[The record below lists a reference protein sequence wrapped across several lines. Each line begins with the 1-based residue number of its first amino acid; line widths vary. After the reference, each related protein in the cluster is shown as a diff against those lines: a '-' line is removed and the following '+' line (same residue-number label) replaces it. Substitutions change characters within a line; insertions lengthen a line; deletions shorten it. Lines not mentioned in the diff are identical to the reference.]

1 MTKSVFRTVNTVGPK
16 ELLPIYFL
24 LDNELN
30 RILRDEKE
38 KLEQLIVK
46 EDGKAVA
53 KGEFTKQFNQI
64 FGNTLLGVVDAWYY
78 RILQLN
84 IYDLLLSLHDRKEIQ
99 QTLRENDNKIN
110 SKLWDMLTEK
120 GLYASRGY
128 VKNIKKQKT
137 DVTIPDKKT
146 FELNFGYGDKQI
158 VKRSG
163 HTFQFKLYQKKEA
176 DELGVD
182 QWMTYHMPVP
192 ATVKPQFSGIV
203 KNPSFVYNK
212 TLDILVAHVPCVMTC
227 EEVPQTHKNILGVD
241 LGKVKNYS
249 ATVLYPDKSYSDEY
263 IPSNQLSQLC
273 NKVTRQSAHI
283 LALHEL
289 GERVKAYQNEELTAR
304 QERREV
310 NEQATRQKRKQ
321 TKDEVARLTAKEIV
335 EIAYQ
340 ENCRAIHV
348 EELHWLE
355 SRGGKWNYAAT
366 IKYIRM
372 FAELYGIKVIE
383 VDCADSS
390 KMHPYTKEI
399 GVIRDRNVYWYDGS
413 FMDRD
418 RLAGLNIALRGK
430 NNARGK
436 KIPVRSNVKSQRVK
450 RKSSRS
456 VNKELKQAFAVYR
469 IKANEKDKYDTVY
482 LSPQQEGQVY
492 DYGTSLRTHS
502 SAYRQEPTNHF
513 SEKGLLRMPRIKEYA
528 DIATLCI

>member
-1 MTKSVFRTVNTVGPK
+1 MAKLVFRTVNTVGPK

-46 EDGKAVA
+46 ENGKAVE
-53 KGEFTKQFNQI
+53 KGGFTKQFNSI
-64 FGNTLLGVVDAWYY
+64 FGNTLLGIVDAWYY

-176 DELGVD
+176 EELGVD

-273 NKVTRQSAHI
+273 DKVTRQSIHI
-283 LALHEL
+283 RALH
-289 GERVKAYQNEELTAR
+289 GKSKRVKAYQIEGLTER
-304 QERREV
+304 QKRREV
-310 NEQATRQKRKQ
+310 NEQATRQKRTR

-340 ENCRAIHV
+340 ENCHAIHV

-372 FAELYGIKVIE
+372 FAELYGIKVVE
-383 VDCADSS
+383 VKCTNSS

-399 GVIRDRNVYWYDGS
+399 GVIRDRYVYWSDGS

-418 RLAGLNIALRGK
+418 RLAGLNMALRGK

-502 SAYRQEPTNHF
+502 SAYRQEPDNHF

>member
-1 MTKSVFRTVNTVGPK
+1 M
-16 ELLPIYFL
+16 
-24 LDNELN
+24 
-30 RILRDEKE
+30 
-38 KLEQLIVK
+38 
-46 EDGKAVA
+46 
-53 KGEFTKQFNQI
+53 
-64 FGNTLLGVVDAWYY
+64 
-78 RILQLN
+78 
-84 IYDLLLSLHDRKEIQ
+84 
-99 QTLRENDNKIN
+99 
-110 SKLWDMLTEK
+110 
-120 GLYASRGY
+120 
-128 VKNIKKQKT
+128 
-137 DVTIPDKKT
+137 
-146 FELNFGYGDKQI
+146 
-158 VKRSG
+158 
-163 HTFQFKLYQKKEA
+163 
-176 DELGVD
+176 
-182 QWMTYHMPVP
+182 
-192 ATVKPQFSGIV
+192 
-203 KNPSFVYNK
+203 
-212 TLDILVAHVPCVMTC
+212 
-227 EEVPQTHKNILGVD
+227 PQTHKNILGVD
-241 LGKVKNYS
+241 LGKVKTYS

-273 NKVTRQSAHI
+273 DKVIRQSIHI
-283 LALHEL
+283 QALHEL
-289 GERVKAYQNEELTAR
+289 GERVKAYQNEGLTER
-304 QERREV
+304 QKRREV
-310 NEQATRQKRKQ
+310 NEQSTRQKRKQ

-383 VDCADSS
+383 VDCSDSS

-399 GVIRDRNVYWYDGS
+399 GVIRDRYVYWSDGS

-418 RLAGLNIALRGK
+418 RLAGLNMALRGK

-436 KIPVRSNVKSQRVK
+436 KIPVRSDVKSQRVK

-456 VNKELKQAFAVYR
+456 VNKELKQAYAVYR
-469 IKANEKDKYDTVY
+469 IKANEKDKYDIVY

-502 SAYRQEPTNHF
+502 SAYRQEPDNHF

>member
-46 EDGKAVA
+46 DNGKAVE
-53 KGEFTKQFNQI
+53 KGEFTKQFNSI

-84 IYDLLLSLHDRKEIQ
+84 IYYLLLSLHDRKEIQ

-163 HTFQFKLYQKKEA
+163 HTFQFKLYMKKEA
-176 DELGVD
+176 EELGVD

-212 TLDILVAHVPCVMTC
+212 TLDILVASVPCVMTC

-249 ATVLYPDKSYSDEY
+249 ATVLHPDKSYSDEY
-263 IPSNQLSQLC
+263 IPSNQLVELSK
-273 NKVTRQSAHI
+273 KVTRQSIHI
-283 LALHEL
+283 QALHEM

-304 QERREV
+304 QEKREV
-310 NEQATRQKRKQ
+310 NEQASRQKRIR
-321 TKDEVARLTAKEIV
+321 TKDDAARLTAKEIV

-340 ENCRAIHV
+340 ENCHSIHV

-383 VDCADSS
+383 VKCTNSS

-399 GVIRDRNVYWYDGS
+399 GVIRDRYVYWSDGS
-413 FMDRD
+413 SMDRD
-418 RLAGLNIALRGK
+418 RLAGLNMALRGK

-502 SAYRQEPTNHF
+502 SAYRQEPNNHF

-528 DIATLCI
+528 DIATLSI

>member
-1 MTKSVFRTVNTVGPK
+1 MAKLVFRTVNTVGPK

-46 EDGKAVA
+46 ENGKAVE
-53 KGEFTKQFNQI
+53 KGGFTKQFNSI

-176 DELGVD
+176 EELGVD

-273 NKVTRQSAHI
+273 DKVTRQSIHI
-283 LALHEL
+283 RALH
-289 GERVKAYQNEELTAR
+289 GKSKRVKAYQIEGLTER
-304 QERREV
+304 QKRREV
-310 NEQATRQKRKQ
+310 NEQATRQKRTR

-340 ENCRAIHV
+340 ENCHAIHV

-372 FAELYGIKVIE
+372 FAELYGIKVVE
-383 VDCADSS
+383 VKCTNSS

-399 GVIRDRNVYWYDGS
+399 GVIRDRYVYWSDGS

-418 RLAGLNIALRGK
+418 RLAGLNMALRGK

-502 SAYRQEPTNHF
+502 SAYRQEPDNHF

>member
-1 MTKSVFRTVNTVGPK
+1 MAKLVFRTVNTVGPK

-46 EDGKAVA
+46 ENGKAVE
-53 KGEFTKQFNQI
+53 KGGFTKQFNSI

-273 NKVTRQSAHI
+273 DKVTRQSIHI
-283 LALHEL
+283 RALH
-289 GERVKAYQNEELTAR
+289 GKSKRVKAYQIEGLTER
-304 QERREV
+304 QKRREV
-310 NEQATRQKRKQ
+310 NEQATRQKRTR

-340 ENCRAIHV
+340 ENCHAIHV

-372 FAELYGIKVIE
+372 FAELYGIKVVE
-383 VDCADSS
+383 VKCTNSS

-399 GVIRDRNVYWYDGS
+399 GVIRDRYVYWSDGS

-418 RLAGLNIALRGK
+418 RLAGLNMALRGK

-502 SAYRQEPTNHF
+502 SAYRQEPDNHF